1 MTDETIIYEKKDK
14 IAYITLNRPA
24 VMNALNRQTYQRLA
38 EVWNDFRIDPDVWVA
53 IVTGAGDKAFSA
65 GADLKDRFVKGRQD
79 TLDEFW
85 TSSPQG
91 RLSDLEMWKPVIA
104 AINGYCLA
112 GGLELALC
120 CDLRI
125 ASENASF
132 GMSEVLRALVPG
144 GGGVQR
150 LPRQIPYV
158 KAMEM
163 LLTGDRIDAQEAYRI
178 GLINKVV
185 PLPQLMPAAVEMATK
200 ITNNGPIAVRAIKES
215 LIRGMDLP
223 LNHALRM
230 NVAFRQVNL
239 TTEDSLEGPL
249 AFSEKRPPNYK
260 GK

>member
-1 MTDETIIYEKKDK
+1 MKYEHVIYEKKDK
-14 IAYITLNRPA
+14 IAYITMNRPA
-24 VMNALNRQTYQRLA
+24 VMNAMNRRML
-38 EVWNDFRIDPDVWVA
+38 EELSDIWNDFKADDNAWVA

-65 GADLKDRFVKGRQD
+65 GADLRDRFVDGRQQM
-79 TLDEFW
+79 LDEFW
-85 TSSPQG
+85 SSPFK
-91 RLSDLEMWKPVIA
+91 RLSDLEIWKPVIA
-104 AINGYCLA
+104 AVNGHCLA

-132 GMSEVLRALVPG
+132 GMSEVTRALVPG

-158 KAMEM
+158 KAMEI
-163 LLTGDRIDAQEAYRI
+163 LLTGDKIDAQEAYRI
-178 GLINKVV
+178 GLINKVT
-185 PLPQLMPAAVEMATK
+185 PLPQLMPAAIEMATK
-200 ITNNGPIAVRAIKES
+200 ITRNGPVAVRAIKEAI
-215 LIRGMDLP
+215 IRGLDLP

-230 NVAFRQVNL
+230 TVAFRQVNF

-249 AFSEKRPPNYK
+249 AFSEKRPPKYK

>member
-1 MTDETIIYEKKDK
+1 M
-14 IAYITLNRPA
+14 
-24 VMNALNRQTYQRLA
+24 
-38 EVWNDFRIDPDVWVA
+38 
-53 IVTGAGDKAFSA
+53 
-65 GADLKDRFVKGRQD
+65 
-79 TLDEFW
+79 
-85 TSSPQG
+85 
-91 RLSDLEMWKPVIA
+91 
-104 AINGYCLA
+104 
-112 GGLELALC
+112 
-120 CDLRI
+120 
-125 ASENASF
+125 
-132 GMSEVLRALVPG
+132 
-144 GGGVQR
+144 QR

-185 PLPQLMPAAVEMATK
+185 PLSQLMPAAVEMATK

-249 AFSEKRPPNYK
+249 ACSATRPPHYK
-260 GK
+260 GT